1 MNSSFSTDADVRGSR
16 GGSARVDPLK
26 VAVRDYA
33 HTRALKDGTV
43 APEGCE
49 LDFVEVEP
57 IHRAFAPM
65 VRELRYDVSELAVA
79 TLLQAVEAGR
89 PVVALPVV
97 LHGNY
102 HHRSISAWEGTLAPA
117 DLRGRRVGVRAY
129 SQTTGL
135 WVRGMLS
142 DTYGVAS
149 QDISW
154 VTTEGPHVASA
165 EEPANVE
172 RTDAKLVDL
181 LRAGDLA
188 AVVMGARSADHVDG
202 LVPLIPDWKARQ
214 EQHFQQHGWIPVN
227 HLAVVRRDLL
237 EERPDAVRA
246 IYRAM
251 TRSIDLARSPAPS
264 TVREAVVQYGVTDT
278 LLATLDTAI
287 RYAREQEVIRSAM
300 TAESLFADFTKY
312 VAQS

>member
-1 MNSSFSTDADVRGSR
+1 VS
-16 GGSARVDPLK
+16 PLK
-26 VAVRDYA
+26 VALRDYA

-43 APEGCE
+43 TPEGCE
-49 LDFVEVEP
+49 LEFVEVEP

-97 LHGNY
+97 LHGNH
-102 HHRSISAWEGTLAPA
+102 HHRSIWSWAGLDGLGPA

-135 WVRGMLS
+135 WVRGLLS

-149 QDISW
+149 RDISW

-165 EEPANVE
+165 GEPANVE

-202 LVPLIPDWKARQ
+202 LVPLIPDWEARQ
-214 EQHFQQHGWIPVN
+214 EQHVRRHGWIPVN

-237 EERPDAVRA
+237 ETRPDLVRA
-246 IYRAM
+246 LYRAL
-251 TRSIDLARSPAPS
+251 THSIDLARSES
-264 TVREAVVQYGVTDT
+264 GTVRETVVRYGVTDT

-287 RYAREQEVIRSAM
+287 RHAREQELIRSAM
-300 TAESLFADFTKY
+300 TAESLFADFTEY
-312 VAQS
+312 VAQA

>member
-1 MNSSFSTDADVRGSR
+1 MN
-16 GGSARVDPLK
+16 PLK
-26 VAVRDYA
+26 VALRDYP
-33 HTRALKDGTV
+33 HTVPLKSGTV
-43 APEGCE
+43 VPKGYD
-49 LDFVEVEP
+49 LDFAQVEP

-65 VRELRYDVSELAVA
+65 VRELRYDVCELAVA

-89 PVVALPVV
+89 PVVALPIV

-102 HHRSISAWEGTLAPA
+102 HHRSIWSWEGHGGLSPA

-135 WVRGMLS
+135 WVRGVLS

-149 QDISW
+149 RDVSW

-172 RTDAKLVDL
+172 RTDTGLVDL

-188 AVVMGARSADHVDG
+188 AVVMGKRSADHVDG
-202 LVPLIPDWKARQ
+202 LVPLIPGWKAQQ
-214 EQHFQQHGWIPVN
+214 ELHFQEHAWIPIN

-237 EERPDAVRA
+237 EEQPDAVRA
-246 IYRAM
+246 IYRALA
-251 TRSIDLARSPAPS
+251 RSIDFARPETAD
-264 TVREAVVQYGVTDT
+264 TVRGTVVQYGVTDT
-278 LLATLDTAI
+278 LLATLETAI
-287 RYAREQEVIRSAM
+287 RYAREQGVISSAM
-300 TAESLFADFTKY
+300 TAGSLFADFTKY
-312 VAQS
+312 VGQA

>member
-1 MNSSFSTDADVRGSR
+1 MN
-16 GGSARVDPLK
+16 PLK
-26 VAVRDYA
+26 VAIRDYA
-33 HTRALKDGTV
+33 HTRALKDGTL
-43 APEGCE
+43 APEGRE
-49 LDFVEVEP
+49 LDFVDVEP

-89 PVVALPVV
+89 PLVALPVV

-102 HHRSISAWEGTLAPA
+102 HHRSISTWEGLGGLAPA

-154 VTTEGPHVASA
+154 VTAEGPHVASA

-202 LVPLIPDWKARQ
+202 LVPLIPDAKARQ
-214 EQHFQQHGWIPVN
+214 EQHFQRHGWIPVN

-237 EERPDAVRA
+237 EARPDAVRA
-246 IYRAM
+246 IYRA
-251 TRSIDLARSPAPS
+251 LARGIDHARPQTPG
-264 TVREAVVQYGVTDT
+264 TVRDTVVQYGVTDT

-300 TAESLFADFTKY
+300 PAESLFADFTKY
-312 VAQS
+312 VAQA